1 MADLLDKHVV
11 AILRLLDEAD
21 DIVSALYRQGAN
33 KDYKCKSLREKLR
46 AIEKELTE
54 DAGRPEVRL
63 IDANALYRKVK
74 TECNPYG
81 KPTIGFD
88 DGKKVLEFID
98 EAQIIEAAPK
108 WIPCSERLPKIF
120 EDVLIVYLGFD
131 GEKHITKAYMDDE
144 ENAFDWCSSWN
155 GDVIDAEVTHWM
167 PVSLLAPPDEK

>member
-1 MADLLDKHVV
+1 MADLLDKHIA

-21 DIVSALYRQGAN
+21 DIISALYRQGVN

-46 AIEKELTE
+46 AIENELT
-54 DAGRPEVRL
+54 
-63 IDANALYRKVK
+63 KV
-74 TECNPYG
+74 
-81 KPTIGFD
+81 D
-88 DGKKVLEFID
+88 SV
-98 EAQIIEAAPK
+98 PK
-108 WIPCSERLPKIF
+108 WIPCSERLPEIF
-120 EDVLIVYLGFD
+120 EDVLIVYLGFE